1 MIQRIQSIFLI
12 IAIAC
17 GFSLAYTAAD
27 VVAFGQP
34 WLAVGGGFLAA
45 VLGIFSLMSFRNRRL
60 QLKLN
65 SFNLLI
71 NALLMGLLF
80 YWLFSVSGGISFPE
94 KGIEPAFPA
103 IALVC
108 LFLANLYT
116 RRDERLVKSV
126 DRLR

>member
-1 MIQRIQSIFLI
+1 MIQRIQSIFLL
-12 IAIAC
+12 IAAAC
-17 GFSLAYTAAD
+17 GVSLAYTASD
-27 VVAFGQP
+27 VSLFGHS
-34 WLAVGGGFLAA
+34 WLAVAGGFLVA
-45 VLGIFSLMSFRNRRL
+45 VLGIFSLVNFRRRPFQI
-60 QLKLN
+60 QLNGLN
-65 SFNLLI
+65 MLI

-80 YWLFSVSGGISFPE
+80 YWLSSVSGGISFPE

-108 LFLANLYT
+108 LFLANQYT